1 MLSWFMVHYRL
12 VFSKMWSMNG
22 SLPNKTNKHP
32 SSHAMKTWLKPIIII
47 LIALSVLLEAA
58 CLPTKRQ
65 EATSE
70 GITSSLTNLPPTGT
84 LVPPTA
90 TVELMLPTRTPSTPA
105 TISTI
110 PNPTVTFISQPTST
124 PEMLGIDKIVD
135 SLEGLPIA
143 AFFEESYRQL
153 LLRDPD
159 SLFVKGFADKYTVPN
174 DRFSDLSIAYQQDTA
189 SLEAAILK
197 LLHDYDYDTLT
208 ADEQLSYDIYSWYLQ
223 DRLQGYQFMLYNFP
237 VNSLTIWGKQ
247 NWLID
252 FMVNYQPIESLADV
266 EDYLARLSEID
277 TWVEQ
282 LIEGLEARAQAGI
295 VPPKYILEASIR
307 QIEEHLGMGAIGNA
321 TPEATLLYSSF
332 LTKIAQVDDLDT
344 DEKRAWS
351 RKIRDEIKTTF
362 FPAYLEL
369 RDYLSNLVLQAND
382 EGGAWT
388 IPGGLDYYN
397 YALQHETSTQMTP
410 DEVHQLGLSEL
421 NRIQQELN
429 AAASQLGYAPDE
441 INQRLAENSP
451 MLSGVQ
457 LQNEFEHLID
467 MADQASRN
475 QFDLYPQSSLV
486 IKQEPYGSL
495 AYYIPPPYDGTGPG
509 LFLVNLE
516 NPTPQYLLP
525 GVVFH
530 ETIPGHHLQGALTRE
545 LDIPTFRKDME
556 FNAYVEGWALY
567 AEQLAWEM
575 GLYQEDL
582 LAELGRLQLEQMRA
596 LRLVVDTGVN
606 AFGWTLEEAS
616 TKVEQLTGSPISRD
630 YLTRF
635 FVLPGQASGYTIGML
650 KILELRQ
657 RAMDQLGEA
666 FDLCEFHNVILGNG
680 PMPLEILEKVV
691 DNYLEAKLE
700 TN

>member
-1 MLSWFMVHYRL
+1 
-12 VFSKMWSMNG
+12 
-22 SLPNKTNKHP
+22 
-32 SSHAMKTWLKPIIII
+32 
-47 LIALSVLLEAA
+47 
-58 CLPTKRQ
+58 
-65 EATSE
+65 
-70 GITSSLTNLPPTGT
+70 
-84 LVPPTA
+84 
-90 TVELMLPTRTPSTPA
+90 
-105 TISTI
+105 
-110 PNPTVTFISQPTST
+110 
-124 PEMLGIDKIVD
+124 
-135 SLEGLPIA
+135 
-143 AFFEESYRQL
+143 
-153 LLRDPD
+153 
-159 SLFVKGFADKYTVPN
+159 
-174 DRFSDLSIAYQQDTA
+174 
-189 SLEAAILK
+189 
-197 LLHDYDYDTLT
+197 
-208 ADEQLSYDIYSWYLQ
+208 
-223 DRLQGYQFMLYNFP
+223 
-237 VNSLTIWGKQ
+237 
-247 NWLID
+247 
-252 FMVNYQPIESLADV
+252 
-266 EDYLARLSEID
+266 
-277 TWVEQ
+277 
-282 LIEGLEARAQAGI
+282 
-295 VPPKYILEASIR
+295 
-307 QIEEHLGMGAIGNA
+307 
-321 TPEATLLYSSF
+321 
-332 LTKIAQVDDLDT
+332 
-344 DEKRAWS
+344 
-351 RKIRDEIKTTF
+351 
-362 FPAYLEL
+362 
-369 RDYLSNLVLQAND
+369 
-382 EGGAWT
+382 
-388 IPGGLDYYN
+388 
-397 YALQHETSTQMTP
+397 
-410 DEVHQLGLSEL
+410 
-421 NRIQQELN
+421 
-429 AAASQLGYAPDE
+429 
-441 INQRLAENSP
+441 
-451 MLSGVQ
+451 
-457 LQNEFEHLID
+457 

-509 LFLVNLE
+509 LFFVNLE